1 MNAYQFGEL
10 LATQEKTAVGGFAA
24 KLLAKAIAGG
34 KATGRLAGAV
44 DGASASLLR
53 GLGSGVSGLGG
64 LLNRVAAGGRA
75 AGKGIKS
82 MGDAAVAGKLKN
94 EVADDALKFLGYGA
108 RETGRL
114 VETTGGGAGLV
125 GSGLQALSKGLHG
138 VANVGKGLP
147 TLTAG
152 GLGYGGVQSGVLR
165 NPLYV
170 TPHSDHLDIKVKS
183 PVGLPQGVRE
193 LIFGKEKLK
202 PRARYSATGRRLG

>member
-10 LATQEKTAVGGFAA
+10 LAIQEKAASAGLAA
-24 KLLAKAIAGG
+24 KLLAKVIAGG
-34 KATGRLAGAV
+34 KATGRLVGAV
-44 DGASASLLR
+44 DSASASVLR
-53 GLGSGVSGLGG
+53 GLGSGASGVGG
-64 LLNRVAAGGRA
+64 LFNRLAAGSRA

-108 RETGRL
+108 RGTGRL
-114 VETTGGGAGLV
+114 VETTGGGAGLA
-125 GSGLQALSKGLHG
+125 GSGFQAFGKGLHG
-138 VANVGKGLP
+138 LANVGKGLP
-147 TLTAG
+147 TLTVG

-183 PVGLPQGVRE
+183 PVGLPQGVRK